1 MSVKKIDEVDKRVK
15 EARKDPLYDKMI
27 GYHQMHPSD
36 VIIIDPKVEI
46 NSDEA
51 KFQAEVWQVWQTYL
65 TRMGRK
71 RTLKV
76 WRSLLATGNKLTL
89 PCADPIKLDPN
100 YQREFGPRNRYW
112 DR

>member
-1 MSVKKIDEVDKRVK
+1 MNGKKIDELDKRTK

-27 GYHQMHPSD
+27 GYHEMHPSE
-36 VIIIDPKVEI
+36 VIVIDPKAEI
-46 NSDEA
+46 DSEQA
-51 KFQAEVWQVWQTYL
+51 KLQAEVWQVWQTYL
-65 TRMGRK
+65 TRVKRL

-89 PCADPIKLDPN
+89 PCADPIKLDPT

-112 DR
+112 DK